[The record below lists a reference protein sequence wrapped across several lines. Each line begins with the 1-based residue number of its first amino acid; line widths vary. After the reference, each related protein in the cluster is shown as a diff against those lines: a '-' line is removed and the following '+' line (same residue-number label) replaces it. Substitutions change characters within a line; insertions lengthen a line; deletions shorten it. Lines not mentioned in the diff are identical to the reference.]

1 MRLSMEKIPRRVYT
15 KEFKEEAAQ
24 LVVNGGMGLTEA
36 ARRLSISVKT
46 LANWVAAAKHGKPV
60 KAGMTRKP
68 VTELEAENSQ
78 LKRALAEMK
87 MERDLLKK
95 ATAYFA
101 KESR

>member
-1 MRLSMEKIPRRVYT
+1 MEKIPRRVYT
-15 KEFKEEAAQ
+15 QEFKEQAAQ
-24 LVVNGGMGLTEA
+24 LVVSDGLGLTEA
-36 ARRLSISVKT
+36 ARRLSLSPKT
-46 LANWVAAAKHGKPV
+46 LANWVVAAKHGKPV
-60 KAGMTRKP
+60 KVGTAHRP
-68 VTELEAENSQ
+68 VTELEAENSR

>member
-1 MRLSMEKIPRRVYT
+1 MEKIPRRVYT

-24 LVVNGGMGLTEA
+24 LVVNGGLGLTEA

-46 LANWVAAAKHGKPV
+46 LANWVEAAKHGTPV
-60 KAGMTRKP
+60 KAGVTRKP

-95 ATAYFA
+95 ATVYFA

>member
-1 MRLSMEKIPRRVYT
+1 MEKIPRRVYT
-15 KEFKEEAAQ
+15 KEFKDEAAQ
-24 LVVNGGMGLTEA
+24 LVVNGGLGLTEA

-60 KAGMTRKP
+60 KVGTARRP

-101 KESR
+101 KETR

>member
-1 MRLSMEKIPRRVYT
+1 MEKIPKRVYT
-15 KEFKEEAAQ
+15 KEFKEQAAK
-24 LVVNGGMGLTEA
+24 LVVEGGHGLTET

-46 LANWVAAAKHGKPV
+46 LANWVVVARHGEQASASDK
-60 KAGMTRKP
+60 RRP
-68 VTELEAENSQ
+68 VTELEAENSM
-78 LKRALAEMK
+78 LKRELAEMK

>member
-1 MRLSMEKIPRRVYT
+1 MEKIPRRLYT
-15 KEFKEEAAQ
+15 QEFKDEAAQ
-24 LVVNGGMGLTEA
+24 LVVNGGLGLTEA

-60 KAGMTRKP
+60 KVGATRRP
-68 VTELEAENSQ
+68 VTELEAEVTR
-78 LKRALAEMK
+78 LRRALSEMK

-101 KESR
+101 KETR

>member
-1 MRLSMEKIPRRVYT
+1 MKKIPRRMYT

-24 LVVNGGMGLTEA
+24 WVLVGGLGLTEA

-46 LANWVAAAKHGKPV
+46 LANWVAGAKHSKPV
-60 KAGMTRKP
+60 KAGTIRKP
-68 VTELEAENSQ
+68 VTELKAENSQ

>member
-1 MRLSMEKIPRRVYT
+1 MEKLPRRMYT

-24 LVVNGGMGLTEA
+24 LVLSGGLGLTEA

-46 LANWVAAAKHGKPV
+46 LANWVAAAKHGTPV
-60 KAGMTRKP
+60 KAGVTRRP
-68 VTELEAENSQ
+68 VSELEAENSQ

>member
-1 MRLSMEKIPRRVYT
+1 MEKIPRRVYT
-15 KEFKEEAAQ
+15 QEFKEQAAQ
-24 LVVNGGMGLTEA
+24 LVVSDGLGLTEA
-36 ARRLSISVKT
+36 ARRLSLSPKT
-46 LANWVAAAKHGKPV
+46 LANWVVAAKHGKPV
-60 KAGMTRKP
+60 KAGTAHRP

>member
-1 MRLSMEKIPRRVYT
+1 MEKIPRRMYT

-24 LVVNGGMGLTEA
+24 LVIVGGLGLTEA

-46 LANWVAAAKHGKPV
+46 LANWVAAAKHGKPMQ
-60 KAGMTRKP
+60 AGATRRP
-68 VTELEAENSQ
+68 VSELEAENSQ

>member
-1 MRLSMEKIPRRVYT
+1 MYT

-24 LVVNGGMGLTEA
+24 LVLVGGLGLTDA

-46 LANWVAAAKHGKPV
+46 LANWVAAAKHGMPV
-60 KAGMTRKP
+60 KAGAARRP
-68 VTELEAENSQ
+68 VSELEAENSQ

>member
-1 MRLSMEKIPRRVYT
+1 MEKIPRRLYT
-15 KEFKEEAAQ
+15 KEFKDEAAQ
-24 LVVNGGMGLTEA
+24 LVVNGGLGLTEA

-60 KAGMTRKP
+60 KVGATRRP
-68 VTELEAENSQ
+68 VTELEAEVTR
-78 LKRALAEMK
+78 LRRALSEMK

-101 KESR
+101 KETR

>member
-1 MRLSMEKIPRRVYT
+1 MEKIPKRVYT

-24 LVVNGGMGLTEA
+24 LVVNGGLGLTEA
-36 ARRLSISVKT
+36 ARRLSISSKT
-46 LANWVAAAKHGKPV
+46 LANWVAASKHGKPV
-60 KAGMTRKP
+60 KAGVTRKP

>member
-1 MRLSMEKIPRRVYT
+1 MEKIPRRVYT
-15 KEFKEEAAQ
+15 KEFKDEAAQ
-24 LVVNGGMGLTEA
+24 LVVNGGLGLTEA

-46 LANWVAAAKHGKPV
+46 LANWVAAAKHGTPV
-60 KAGMTRKP
+60 KAGAMRRP